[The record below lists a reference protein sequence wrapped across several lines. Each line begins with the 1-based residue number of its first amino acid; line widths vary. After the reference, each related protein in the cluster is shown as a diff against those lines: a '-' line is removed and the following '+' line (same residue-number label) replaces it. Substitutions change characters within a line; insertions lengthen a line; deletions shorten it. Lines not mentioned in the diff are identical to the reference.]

1 MHKFNSILS
10 NTMYRWKKCKSLEEH
25 LNWLIFNHYRPLV
38 LVTCKVSRYC
48 SLALH
53 DRAIFPIARL
63 GSSRPQDCG
72 VKKPSLAIGKMDIAI
87 CYTHRG
93 TRAGVG
99 GLGLG
104 VVVTGEGVAEVVG
117 CCRSYRRDR
126 ISSRSS
132 VVTIWRSSVNRSNR
146 IIWMNKI
153 QKYTIYK

>member
-1 MHKFNSILS
+1 MKEMQIIRGAFKLTDFQSLQ
-10 NTMYRWKKCKSLEEH
+10 TTCKAKKQYL
-25 LNWLIFNHYRPLV
+25 L
-38 LVTCKVSRYC
+38 TCKVSRYC
-48 SLALH
+48 ILALH

-63 GSSRPQDCG
+63 GSSRPQACG
-72 VKKPSLAIGKMDIAI
+72 VKKPSLAIGKMDSAR

-132 VVTIWRSSVNRSNR
+132 VVTI
-146 IIWMNKI
+146 
-153 QKYTIYK
+153 